1 MHLTVELLRT
11 ADGRLEGTVA
21 TDGGSERSFSGTL
34 DLLPHL
40 PELGHQIIPHLL
52 HFFDALA
59 TALEP
64 LVQARQLSL
73 LAAESFAL

>member
-34 DLLPHL
+34 DLLRIL
-40 PELGHQIIPHLL
+40 EE
-52 HFFDALA
+52 
-59 TALEP
+59 LEP
-64 LVQARQLSL
+64 LPDDPPTPRRPG
-73 LAAESFAL
+73 